1 MRFVAGRG
9 AVAER
14 HREDVAGRGRRDRVV
29 AGRGAVAELLLAGAP
44 WRSAI
49 GKILLAGGAV
59 AERHRES
66 VAGRGAAAKIHLEAV
81 AARSSLREDNAAA
94 SGSSCGG
101 LPFKVALMVFC
112 PLFGKEAPS
121 GDELWG

>member
-14 HREDVAGRGRRDRVV
+14 HREDVAGRG
-29 AGRGAVAELLLAGAP
+29 AAAT
-44 WRSAI
+44 S
-49 GKILLAGGAV
+49 
-59 AERHRES
+59 HRES
-66 VAGRGAAAKIHLEAV
+66 VAG
-81 AARSSLREDNAAA
+81 RSSLREDNAAA
-94 SGSSCGG
+94 SGSSCVG

-112 PLFGKEAPS
+112 PFFGKEAPS

>member
-1 MRFVAGRG
+1 MRFVAGLGRRSGRDTAGRG

-14 HREDVAGRGRRDRVV
+14 HREDVAGRG
-29 AGRGAVAELLLAGAP
+29 
-44 WRSAI
+44 
-49 GKILLAGGAV
+49 
-59 AERHRES
+59 
-66 VAGRGAAAKIHLEAV
+66 AAAKSYQED
-81 AARSSLREDNAAA
+81 AAGRSSLRGDNAAA

>member
-1 MRFVAGRG
+1 MRAVAGRG

-14 HREDVAGRGRRDRVV
+14 HREDTAGWERYDR
-29 AGRGAVAELLLAGAP
+29 A
-44 WRSAI
+44 
-49 GKILLAGGAV
+49 
-59 AERHRES
+59 
-66 VAGRGAAAKIHLEAV
+66 VAGRGAAAKSHRED
-81 AARSSLREDNAAA
+81 AAGRSSLREDNAAA
-94 SGSSCGG
+94 SESICGG

>member
-9 AVAER
+9 AVVER
-14 HREDVAGRGRRDRVV
+14 HREDAAGRGTAAKSHREDVAGRD
-29 AGRGAVAELLLAGAP
+29 AVA
-44 WRSAI
+44 
-49 GKILLAGGAV
+49 K
-59 AERHRES
+59 RHRES
-66 VAGRGAAAKIHLEAV
+66 VAGR
-81 AARSSLREDNAAA
+81 SSLRGDNAAA

-121 GDELWG
+121 GDELWN

>member
-1 MRFVAGRG
+1 MRFVAGRGRRARAVAGRG

-14 HREDVAGRGRRDRVV
+14 HQEDTAGRGRRARAV
-29 AGRGAVAELLLAGAP
+29 AGRGAVTELLLAGAQ
-44 WRSAI
+44 WRRAI
-49 GKILLAGGAV
+49 GKMLLAGV
-59 AERHRES
+59 PCMEE
-66 VAGRGAAAKIHLEAV
+66 
-81 AARSSLREDNAAA
+81 NAAA

-121 GDELWG
+121 GDELWN